1 MWNKVEAWLNSVCFL
16 QRLRFNKRVAQ
27 RRVSSL
33 SVSLTHTPTHA
44 HTHSLHVK
52 SSEVGWRLRSLQW
65 SSRFKTC
72 QSLNLFP
79 LMHILIVVPSN
90 HRSLDPAI
98 RCCRGEKI
106 YNALLF
112 SRPCFQTEVL
122 RGRAQCDSK
131 SLPPLCQNEFSQCCC
146 SNPIFVCLTV
156 SFVQTKLVPALP
168 SQRSSLFILIVSGR
182 GNKKEVFLFNIRQ

>member
-1 MWNKVEAWLNSVCFL
+1 MRARSPFP
-16 QRLRFNKRVAQ
+16 
-27 RRVSSL
+27 S
-33 SVSLTHTPTHA
+33 HP
-44 HTHSLHVK
+44 HTHMLSHKKFHVK
-52 SSEVGWRLRSLQW
+52 SSGLGWRLRSLRW
-65 SSRFKTC
+65 SSGFKTC
-72 QSLNLFP
+72 RSLNLFH

-90 HRSLDPAI
+90 HCSLDQVPL
-98 RCCRGEKI
+98 GGKI
-106 YNALLF
+106 YNALLS